1 MGSAKL
7 KALASALWSVVRV
20 LAARVAPGLSP
31 FRSPDRCGTV
41 RSTRRAAGTSRAVG
55 ARGQLPS
62 QAPRPFRSSR
72 GGHPT
77 PEQPPHTLTTRFTPR
92 PGTEAVAGSPS
103 PERAMGAPGGDEVDT
118 QGPRRHA
125 TAPAEPPRTLRCQRQ
140 PDGRLIASSASV
152 TRSVLAQAERARR
165 PEPVAEAH
173 SRPAAHQ
180 AGARR
185 RAAGPLPPE
194 RAKGSPGGDEVDVR
208 GRADARHRPRPNHHN
223 IRSEM
228 LARVEAV
235 PWRSTR
241 PNDGLRH
248 AEGRS
253 DPQEAWTST
262 NFRDTLISEPPQV
275 RCPDRDPVPP
285 TESITCGGLPMR
297 NTPGHSP
304 GGVPL
309 KQDGEPAAAEG
320 YFDPSAALPP
330 PRITSIRPP
339 MMPAFFAN

>member
-1 MGSAKL
+1 MRNRAIDTEGGRDVSGRRRARPA
-7 KALASALWSVVRV
+7 ALAGAKTVSLESRWPPNAGN
-20 LAARVAPGLSP
+20 AP
-31 FRSPDRCGTV
+31 
-41 RSTRRAAGTSRAVG
+41 
-55 ARGQLPS
+55 Q
-62 QAPRPFRSSR
+62 
-72 GGHPT
+72 
-77 PEQPPHTLTTRFTPR
+77 TLTPASR
-92 PGTEAVAGSPS
+92 PGQGTEAVAGSPS
-103 PERAMGAPGGDEVDT
+103 PARAVGPGRQRSRHSRT
-118 QGPRRHA
+118 HA
-125 TAPAEPPRTLRCQRQ
+125 TAPAEPSRTLRCQRQ
-140 PDGRLIASSASV
+140 PDGRLIASSTSA
-152 TRSVLAQAERARR
+152 TRSVLAQAERGRT

-185 RAAGPLPPE
+185 RAAGPLPPV

-297 NTPGHSP
+297 NAPGSLP
-304 GGVPL
+304 RGVSL